1 MRKPNNPQAASG
13 QAASGQAASGQA
25 ASAQAVSAQA
35 ASAARASAR
44 GNTAE
49 IEDAR
54 RRLLAGREYVGVDRI
69 DGPLV
74 FVRNTHPVG
83 YRDLVE
89 VVDPAGEIRL
99 GIVLETSRDV
109 VVVQVFAGTSGLTMP
124 QTHVR
129 FRGEPHEIGVTEK
142 MLGRVFNGLGEPIDG
157 GPPPS
162 GEQELDVNGQPINPT
177 AREYPRDFIQ
187 TGISAIDGMNTLIR
201 GQKLPIFS
209 GNGLPHNELAA
220 QVARQARIRGE
231 SATAASREESHFAV
245 VFAAMGVKHDVARF
259 FTSSFE
265 ETGTLENVAL
275 FLSLADDPSIERLIT
290 PRTALTLAE
299 HLAFERDMHVL
310 VIMTDM
316 SNYCEALR
324 EISTLRGEIPSRKGY
339 PGYLYS
345 DLAEIYE
352 RSGMLKGYSGSITQM
367 PILTMPNDD
376 ISHPIPDLTGY
387 ITEGQIVFEREMYS
401 RGIYPPVA
409 GLPSLSRLMKDGI
422 GEGMTREDHPHLAS
436 QLFAAYSYVKDVR
449 NLASVIGEEE
459 LTPLDHQYLE
469 FGEAFERKFVSQT
482 RSENRTIEQ
491 TLELGW
497 EVMSMLPVEE
507 LHRMTEEEI
516 EKYYGR

>member
-1 MRKPNNPQAASG
+1 MSDAAATDLRS
-13 QAASGQAASGQA
+13 
-25 ASAQAVSAQA
+25 
-35 ASAARASAR
+35 
-44 GNTAE
+44 
-49 IEDAR
+49 
-54 RRLLAGREYVGVDRI
+54 GREYIGIDQI

-83 YRDLVE
+83 YRELVE
-89 VVDPAGEIRL
+89 CVDTSGNIRM
-99 GIVLETSRDV
+99 GMVLDTSRDT
-109 VVVQVFAGTSGLTMP
+109 VVVQVFSGTASMNLPSTR
-124 QTHVR
+124 VR
-129 FRGEPHEIGVTEK
+129 FLGEPHKLEVSRG
-142 MLGRVFNGLGEPIDG
+142 MLGRVFNGLGEPADG
-157 GPPPS
+157 GPAPA
-162 GEQELDVNGQPINPT
+162 GDALEDVNGRPINPT

-220 QVARQARIRGE
+220 QIARQAKIKG
-231 SATAASREESHFAV
+231 SKTDFAV
-245 VFAAMGVKHDVARF
+245 VFAAMGVKHDVARYF
-259 FTSSFE
+259 ISSFE
-265 ETGTLENVAL
+265 KSGALENVAL

-290 PRTALTLAE
+290 PRSALTLAE
-299 HLAFERDMHVL
+299 HLAFREDMHVL

-316 SNYCEALR
+316 SNYCESLR

-352 RSGMLKGYSGSITQM
+352 RSGMLKGFKGSITQL

-376 ISHPIPDLTGY
+376 ISHPIPDLSGY

-422 GEGMTREDHPHLAS
+422 GEGMTRPDHPHLAS

-459 LTPLDHQYLE
+459 LTPLDRQYLE
-469 FGEAFERKFVSQT
+469 FGEEFERRFVSQGAD
-482 RSENRTIEQ
+482 EDRTIEK
-491 TLELGW
+491 TLDLGW
-497 EVMSMLPVEE
+497 EVLSKLPPEE
-507 LHRMTEEEI
+507 LHRVTEEEI
-516 EKYYGR
+516 DEYYGRIADRS